1 MFGRQARTDFKE
13 CLSIPCGQLIE
24 DPGPGLAL
32 LEEALLLWQ
41 GMGRPADLAAAL
53 LDLADLAC
61 AAGSPI
67 ERALIAARGA
77 LQLARQ
83 HGFRALEAAALLA
96 LAETYQR
103 GGRLE
108 PAAVSAA
115 EAQRACR
122 ETDDLLVHQRWAR
135 WEAAG
140 RRDEGTGGREAR
152 ETAPCCCVSSTSRR
166 GKSSFAV
173 RRDTCGS
180 SVPQKQC
187 SVLCSASAIAHS
199 RQRAYT
205 GLKQSSP
212 GR

>member
-1 MFGRQARTDFKE
+1 
-13 CLSIPCGQLIE
+13 
-24 DPGPGLAL
+24 
-32 LEEALLLWQ
+32 
-41 GMGRPADLAAAL
+41 MGRPADLAAAL

-115 EAQRACR
+115 EARRACQQ
-122 ETDDLLVHQRWAR
+122 TDDLLVHQRWAR

-152 ETAPCCCVSSTSRR
+152 VPAFFSFEKE
-166 GKSSFAV
+166 GKL
-173 RRDTCGS
+173 RDILTFDILDELEGAKRLGHQLS
-180 SVPQKQC
+180 HP
-187 SVLCSASAIAHS
+187 ASW
-199 RQRAYT
+199 
-205 GLKQSSP
+205 
-212 GR
+212 